1 MLGWMRRLPKLF
13 KRTAQ
18 LLLHEVVFG
27 RHDGLVQLLSCLHLC
42 LVPSDIPV
50 LISFSLSSRRKQN
63 QASSIR
69 ILMARQL
76 GWLKAGVGG

>member
-1 MLGWMRRLPKLF
+1 MDARRLWGLF
-13 KRTAQ
+13 KHTAQ

-27 RHDGLVQLLSCLHLC
+27 RHVDLVMLLSYLHLC

-50 LISFSLSSRRKQN
+50 LISSFLSSRRKQN

-69 ILMARQL
+69 ILIALEL
-76 GWLKAGVGG
+76 GWLKAEEGG